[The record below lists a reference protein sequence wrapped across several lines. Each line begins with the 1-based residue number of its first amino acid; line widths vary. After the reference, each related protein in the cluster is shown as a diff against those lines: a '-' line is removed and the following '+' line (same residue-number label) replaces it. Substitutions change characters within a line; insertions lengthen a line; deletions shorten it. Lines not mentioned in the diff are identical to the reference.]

1 MICRPPVSG
10 RLSDKQVLHDQGNA
24 VLVDY
29 SPFWIALASQD
40 GSSFGG
46 TTAYLDASRT
56 CRGRRSDG
64 GNQEGP
70 NMCVYCKGAPACDH
84 ERDACATSR
93 GEFCAKC
100 GHRSA
105 AIVSYKPRSGG
116 LRATWRVR
124 RRPPAQATSGGAG
137 MGPLTA
143 SRRISNP
150 R

>member
-1 MICRPPVSG
+1 MICRLPVSG
-10 RLSDKQVLHDQGNA
+10 RLSDEQVLHDQGNA

-40 GSSFGG
+40 GSRFGG
-46 TTAYLDASRT
+46 TPADLDASRT
-56 CRGRRSDG
+56 CRGRRSGG
-64 GNQEGP
+64 GNLKGP
-70 NMCVYCKGAPACDH
+70 IMCVYCKGAPACEH

-116 LRATWRVR
+116 LRPTWRVR